1 MDLFKRLLSPERS
14 LGVSELRFQ
23 TGTASCQW
31 NFFFIFTIF
40 IPILNIF
47 LYFFL
52 SLRFFFFKKKFF
64 FCFLSFFFLVGS
76 SKISFD
82 TLAH

>member
-1 MDLFKRLLSPERS
+1 MSALVHWVNYQLLDSDIGLEIKIMDLFKCLLSQERS

-23 TGTASCQW
+23 SGTTCFQW
-31 NFFFIFTIF
+31 NFFFCLVNKI
-40 IPILNIF
+40 
-47 LYFFL
+47 
-52 SLRFFFFKKKFF
+52 
-64 FCFLSFFFLVGS
+64 FFFLVGS